1 MSQSVVDIC
10 NSALAAVGSKAIVS
24 LSDNTERARILQT
37 VYNSDRLSLLR
48 MHPWNFAIKQATL
61 PLLDGTIPFEYAY
74 AYELPADCLRILRVF
89 GNTSPY
95 EVLGRAVYSNDD
107 QMRIYYVADITD
119 TAQFDPVFI
128 ECLAMKIA
136 SDIAYSLTQNLTLT
150 NALEEEYEKRFRQ
163 AKQYDAQEGSP
174 RQWDS
179 GTWLESRLYYTSGD
193 PLI

>member
-1 MSQSVVDIC
+1 MQSVVDIC

-24 LSDNTERARILQT
+24 LSDNTERARLLQT
-37 VYNSDRLSLLR
+37 IYDTDRLSLLR

-61 PLLDGTIPFEYAY
+61 AVLDGVTPFEYTY
-74 AYELPADCLRILRVF
+74 AYELPADCLRVLRVYQ
-89 GNTSPY
+89 NLCPY
-95 EVLGRAVYSNDD
+95 EIVGKAIYSNDT
-107 QMRIYYVADITD
+107 QMRIYYIADITD
-119 TAQFDPVFI
+119 TAQFDTVFI
-128 ECLAMKIA
+128 ECLSMKIA

-150 NALEEEYEKRFRQ
+150 DALAKEYEMRFRQ

-179 GTWLESRLYYTSGD
+179 GDWLTSRFYYRSGD